1 MIKAIIFDLD
11 DTLISE
17 DEYIRSGYQYIGKLL
32 EKKYQLSDASEELYQ
47 LYTESSKNVFNRY
60 FEKHNIQ
67 YEKKDIIDLVQEYRN
82 HKPKIHFFDDVIPT
96 LLELRNRGFK
106 LGIISD
112 GYLDTQRNKAEVLN
126 LHQWFDKIIFTEE
139 LGREYWKPHPKAFE
153 MMKEFFDV
161 GFDEMM
167 YIGDNPEKDFYIGSV
182 YPVTT
187 VRINRGDG
195 VYRNGDYYQ
204 NIEETYL
211 INNLNFLF
219 RLKVWY

>member
-32 EKKYQLSDASEELYQ
+32 EKKYQLSNAYEELYQ

-195 VYRNGDYYQ
+195 VYQNKQYYKEVKE
-204 NIEETYL
+204 NLIIE
-211 INNLNFLF
+211 
-219 RLKVWY
+219 KVQDIL

>member
-112 GYLDTQRNKAEVLN
+112 GYLETQRNKAEVLN

-195 VYRNGDYYQ
+195 VYQNKQYYKEVKE
-204 NIEETYL
+204 NLIIE
-211 INNLNFLF
+211 
-219 RLKVWY
+219 KVQDIL

>member
-32 EKKYQLSDASEELYQ
+32 ENKYQLSNAYEELYQ

-82 HKPKIHFFDDVIPT
+82 HNPKIHFFDDVIPT

-112 GYLDTQRNKAEVLN
+112 GYLETQRNKAEVLN

-195 VYRNGDYYQ
+195 VYQNKQYYKEVKE
-204 NIEETYL
+204 NLIIE
-211 INNLNFLF
+211 
-219 RLKVWY
+219 KVQDIL